1 MNNKAHDSCDILV
14 IGAGPAGSSAA
25 LKAAQGGAK
34 VILIEQ
40 KKEIGAPVQCA
51 EHIPVQLTTNIGL
64 RDDLLVNEIHFMRTH
79 LPNGE
84 VRETESIG
92 YVIDR
97 DRFDQHLAEKAEAA
111 GAEIRKGCKAEIPL
125 NPPLLNPVRDLS
137 LNGVKGE
144 IGGLKAGEGGLSCV
158 EVIEGGKRYSIEA
171 KIIIG
176 ADGPKSTVGKWVG
189 VENKDF
195 VSAKQYIMPLRFEM
209 DYTEVYFRDYIH
221 GGYGWLFP
229 KGDKANVGVG
239 VDIRTKLEP
248 SEILDRFVDDLVRLG
263 KIEKKILNE
272 TGGLIPVGGIIGL
285 RKDNVLLCGDAAG
298 QCNPITGAGISNAV
312 LCGGMAGEIS
322 AKAVI
327 DDNLDILSEYDEAV
341 EELVAHSINHA
352 VEKRRH
358 LQQHWGKDTLSEA
371 LKKCWIAFDG
381 YYGDFSIPSLL

>member
-1 MNNKAHDSCDILV
+1 MNKKAQDSCDILI

-25 LKAAQGGAK
+25 LKAAQEGAK

-40 KKEIGAPVQCA
+40 KKEIGVPVQCA
-51 EHIPVQLTTNIGL
+51 EYIPVQLTTAIGL
-64 RDDLLVNEIHFMRTH
+64 RDDLLVQEIHFMRTH

-84 VRETESIG
+84 VKETESIG
-92 YVIDR
+92 YITDR
-97 DRFDQHLAEKAEAA
+97 DRFDQHLAEIAEKA
-111 GAEIRKGCKAEIPL
+111 GAAIRKGCKA
-125 NPPLLNPVRDLS
+125 
-137 LNGVKGE
+137 
-144 IGGLKAGEGGLSCV
+144 IGFDGKRV
-158 EVIEGGKRYSIEA
+158 EVDENGNRYHLEP

-176 ADGPKSTVGKWVG
+176 ADGPKSTVGRWVG
-189 VENKDF
+189 AENKEF

-221 GGYGWLFP
+221 GGYGWVFP
-229 KGDKANVGVG
+229 KGNNANVGIG

-248 SEILDRFVDDLVRLG
+248 SEILDRFVDELVRLG

-272 TGGLIPVGGIIGL
+272 TGGLIPVGGLVGT
-285 RKDNVLLCGDAAG
+285 RKNNMLLCGDAAG

-312 LCGGMAGEIS
+312 LCGSLAGEIS

-371 LKKCWIAFDG
+371 LKTCWIAFEG
-381 YYGDFSIPSLL
+381 YYGENNKNGGSEIEWELQ